1 VAEQVLAWATQ
12 SGAGAVM
19 TRNMAGSAGLNEGV
33 PTARDRDRTT
43 YSPGVEL
50 IRRPYGHPDVVALT
64 DEAQAHYR
72 QLYGGPG
79 DESLVELA
87 DFEAPTGHFVVG
99 YVDGVPVAMGGWR
112 RLGDRRGLPSPRTA
126 EIKRMYVSPAARGRG
141 LSRIVLAELE
151 TTARAAGLDWLV
163 LETGRP
169 QTSALGLYR
178 SSGYCEIDGTAYGHY
193 VGEPDA
199 IHLGRSLG

>member
-1 VAEQVLAWATQ
+1 
-12 SGAGAVM
+12 M
-19 TRNMAGSAGLNEGV
+19 
-33 PTARDRDRTT
+33 
-43 YSPGVEL
+43 EL

-64 DEAQAHYR
+64 DEVQAHYR
-72 QLYGGPG
+72 RLYGGPG
-79 DESLVELA
+79 DKSIVEVA

-99 YVDGVPVAMGGWR
+99 YVHGVPVAMGGWR
-112 RLGDRRGLPSPRTA
+112 RLGERPGLPSPNAA
-126 EIKRMYVSPAARGRG
+126 EIKRMFVAPCARGRG

-178 SSGYCEIDGTAYGHY
+178 SSGYCEVDGTAYGHY
-193 VGEPDA
+193 VGKPDV

>member
-1 VAEQVLAWATQ
+1 MISRRAPAGPDRSWQ
-12 SGAGAVM
+12 SQHRWLRSDAG
-19 TRNMAGSAGLNEGV
+19 RDSHRCER
-33 PTARDRDRTT
+33 TA

-64 DEAQAHYR
+64 DEVQAHYR

-79 DESLVELA
+79 DAAIVEVA
-87 DFEAPTGHFVVG
+87 DFEAPTGYFVVG
-99 YVDGVPVAMGGWR
+99 YVDRVPVAMGGWR
-112 RLGDRRGLPSPRTA
+112 RLGERPGLPSPNAA
-126 EIKRMYVSPAARGRG
+126 EIKRMYVTPSARGRG
-141 LSRIVLAELE
+141 LSRIVLAKLE

-178 SSGYCEIDGTAYGHY
+178 SSGYGTVDGTAYGHY
-193 VGEPDA
+193 LGEPDA